1 MAKKKT
7 NPRTMME
14 LAIAV
19 MRKSVPEFRKDGKSD
34 PKVGAVLVRKDG
46 TIDTAAR
53 GELRDGDHAEF
64 TLLERKNRHVS
75 LDGAVLYAT
84 LEPCAPGSRKHPK
97 LGCAERIVLARIK
110 EVYIGITD
118 PDPTVDRKGVQYLL
132 DNLVKVQM
140 FDRDLQEIIHSENK
154 EFIEQARVRAI
165 AVNGIKPTEVV
176 LSSLEKQVV
185 SVDQRDLSPKA
196 LAEYKK
202 VLKLSSRQG
211 SNEFN
216 RIMVQQGILLEKAGG
231 AVPSGFGA
239 LLFGKNPRTAM
250 PQAGL
255 LATVRYPNGEE
266 ETRDFDGPLVDIPEE
281 VEIWLKSR
289 LPNVLRR
296 DQMKSEA
303 RDAIP
308 FVLVRE
314 AVVNALV
321 HRDYDIQGAKCQLFV
336 DADIIVVRSPGKPI
350 APITLEQLQAFEAPM
365 LSRNPVLHYVFRR
378 FELAEERGL
387 GLDSMKRKT
396 EELGLPLPRYSW
408 KDPYLELTLY
418 RKADSAVMTLP
429 NRVLSSLNPS
439 ERMGVEYL
447 TNREDTTVAAYAK
460 YLGLDIRQ
468 AQRHL
473 KHLLDLGVAVAKG
486 QTKNRRY
493 MLRR

>member
-7 NPRTMME
+7 DPRTMME

-19 MRKSVPEFRKDGKSD
+19 MRESVAEFRADDKPS
-34 PKVGAVLVRKDG
+34 PMVGAVLVRMDG

-64 TLLERKNRHVS
+64 ALLERKNRHVA

-84 LEPCAPGSRKHPK
+84 LEPCAPGSRQHPK

-118 PDPTVDRKGVQYLL
+118 PDPTVDRKGMQYLL
-132 DNLVKVQM
+132 DHHVKVQM
-140 FDRDLQEIIHSENK
+140 FDRDLQDIIRAENK
-154 EFIEQARVRAI
+154 SFIEQAEVRA
-165 AVNGIKPTEVV
+165 AKAKEPKSKEVV
-176 LSSLEKQVV
+176 LSTLEKPID
-185 SVDQRDLSPKA
+185 SIDQRDLSPQA
-196 LAEYKK
+196 LAEYRGI
-202 VLKLSSRQG
+202 LKLNRRTPA
-211 SNEFN
+211 EFN
-216 RIMVQQGILLEKAGG
+216 RTLVQQGILLDKAGRLS
-231 AVPSGFGA
+231 PSGFGA
-239 LLFGKNPRTAM
+239 LLFGRNPRAAM

-255 LATVRYPNGEE
+255 LATLRYPNGEE
-266 ETRDFDGPLVDIPEE
+266 ETKDFDGPLVDIPEE
-281 VEIWLKSR
+281 VEAWLRSR

-296 DQMKSEA
+296 DRMKSTQRES
-303 RDAIP
+303 IP

-336 DADIIVVRSPGKPI
+336 DADTIVVRSPGKPI
-350 APITLEQLQAFEAPM
+350 APITLDQMQAFEAPM
-365 LSRNPVLHYVFRR
+365 LSRNPLLHYVFRR

-387 GLDSMKRKT
+387 GLDSLKRKT
-396 EELGLPLPRYSW
+396 EELGLPLPRFSW

-429 NRVLSSLNPS
+429 KKVLNSLNPS
-439 ERMGVEYL
+439 EREGVEYL
-447 TNREDTTVAAYAK
+447 TNRKETTVSAYAEH
-460 YLGLDIRQ
+460 LGLDIRQ

-473 KHLLDLGVAVAKG
+473 KHLLDLGVVVAKG

-493 MLRR
+493 MLR